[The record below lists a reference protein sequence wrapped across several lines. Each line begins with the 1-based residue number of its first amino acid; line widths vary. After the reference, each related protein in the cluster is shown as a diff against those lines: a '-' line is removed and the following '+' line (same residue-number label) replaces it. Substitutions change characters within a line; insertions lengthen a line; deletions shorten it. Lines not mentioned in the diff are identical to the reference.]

1 MHFGYNWKSSRLFL
15 DIWQILVK
23 AHPCTVTPSH
33 RETLM
38 SSFHSTQNFCLRI
51 EQAKKVNIKIRKVC
65 FTVTIWFTIYPLTL
79 IWKTLYS
86 KMMSS
91 LKMYLISI
99 KNQIISMY
107 IIVHIQFLK
116 YMKIYSH
123 NQIHYLGDLICF
135 SGRKS
140 CSAFVC
146 KILNHEFR
154 RSSRWFQLCI
164 VNSLFGKIAWAD

>member
-1 MHFGYNWKSSRLFL
+1 M
-15 DIWQILVK
+15 
-23 AHPCTVTPSH
+23 TPSH

-65 FTVTIWFTIYPLTL
+65 FTMTIWFTIYPLTL

-86 KMMSS
+86 KMISS

-135 SGRKS
+135 SGRNS
-140 CSAFVC
+140 CSAFVLQNSESGIPSV
-146 KILNHEFR
+146 KQMI
-154 RSSRWFQLCI
+154 SAI
-164 VNSLFGKIAWAD
+164 VNSLFG